1 VDHLISSS
9 INNLSMNNFLELA
22 KARYSVRN
30 YLDRQVEE
38 DKLNYVVECG
48 RIAPSAANFQ
58 PWHIIVIRELEIRR
72 RMVTY
77 PRPFFLEAPVIL
89 VICGDHN
96 LGWKR
101 RDGKDHT
108 DIDAAI
114 ITDHMTLAATEQG
127 LGTCWI
133 CNFDAV
139 QCREILQLPA
149 NIEPIVCLT
158 LGYPGKEPDDR
169 ARHLV
174 RKEMK
179 EIIHLENWGGNNFQ
193 EI

>member
-1 VDHLISSS
+1 
-9 INNLSMNNFLELA
+9 MYNFLELA

-30 YLDRQVEE
+30 YLDKPVEE
-38 DKLNYVVECG
+38 EKLQYILECG

-58 PWHIIVIRELEIRR
+58 PWHIIVIKDLEMRR
-72 RMVTY
+72 KLAVTY
-77 PRPFFLEAPVIL
+77 PRPFFIQAPVVL

-96 LGWKR
+96 AGWKR
-101 RDGKDHT
+101 SDQKDHT

-114 ITDHMTLAATEQG
+114 ITDHMTLAAVEQG

-133 CNFDAV
+133 CNFDARR
-139 QCREILQLPA
+139 CSEILQLPA
-149 NIEPIVCLT
+149 NIEPIVYLP

-174 RKEMK
+174 RKGMSELVHWEK
-179 EIIHLENWGGNNFQ
+179 F
-193 EI
+193 

>member
-1 VDHLISSS
+1 
-9 INNLSMNNFLELA
+9 MNNFLELA

-30 YLDRQVEE
+30 YLDKPVEE
-38 DKLNYVVECG
+38 EKLHYILECG

-58 PWHIIVIRELEIRR
+58 PWHIIVIRDTEMRK
-72 RMVTY
+72 RMAVTY

-89 VICGDHN
+89 VICGDHK

-133 CNFDAV
+133 CNFDTV
-139 QCREILQLPA
+139 QCRDILKLPDH
-149 NIEPIVCLT
+149 IEPIALLT

-169 ARHLV
+169 ARHLI
-174 RKEMK
+174 RKELK
-179 EIIHLENWGGNNFQ
+179 EVIRIESWGGNNFQ
-193 EI
+193 KI